1 MTLSVFFT
9 SLTLRYVVLQVVGV
23 SRRQAAVPAVPF
35 TRLKSFL
42 ISLQS
47 VVDVGMSDE
56 FEVVSV
62 GPTKVLSPRR
72 KL

>member
-1 MTLSVFFT
+1 MTLCVLYL
-9 SLTLRYVVLQVVGV
+9 SLSLRYVVLQVVGV
-23 SRRQAAVPAVPF
+23 SSQAAVVPF

>member
-1 MTLSVFFT
+1 MTLFVCSLPT
-9 SLTLRYVVLQVVGV
+9 SLSQICCPSSSWRVK
-23 SRRQAAVPAVPF
+23 QAAVPVVPF